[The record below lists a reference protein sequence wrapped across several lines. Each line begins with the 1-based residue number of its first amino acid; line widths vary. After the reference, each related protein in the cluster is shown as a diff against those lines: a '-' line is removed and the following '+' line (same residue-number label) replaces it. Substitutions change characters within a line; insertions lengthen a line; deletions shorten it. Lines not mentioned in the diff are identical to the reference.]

1 MTDVGRARRR
11 HLRRIWMRGG
21 EMYSGQTRSTERYI
35 GQRSTLASERGT
47 LAREEVRW
55 PGGRNVMGGQRC
67 SLWIIDQP
75 EEREQE
81 NLCSLKMKI

>member
-35 GQRSTLASERGT
+35 GQRERY
-47 LAREEVRW
+47 
-55 PGGRNVMGGQRC
+55 GGQEEEM
-67 SLWIIDQP
+67 LWAG
-75 EEREQE
+75 
-81 NLCSLKMKI
+81 SAAHSG